1 MRTEQL
7 TAAPSLTPLM
17 VKAILTAPTR
27 RGGELPDTELVLD
40 GVRADHDK
48 LADYARV
55 CGFRVAPTLPGTYPH
70 ILGFPLA
77 MRLMTDAAFPFPL
90 PGMVHYGNR
99 ITQHKP
105 VPTEAELSLRVRAG
119 NLDTTERGVRFGMF
133 TEAYAGGELLWDEE
147 SLYMHLSKG
156 GRRKESADDAK
167 PAEKAE
173 PEEPVTPTALW
184 KVADDTG
191 RRYAAVSGDHNPIH
205 LHPVAARLAGFRKPI
220 AHGMWTLARCLSAL
234 EGRLPEAYTI
244 EVKFRKPIT
253 LPSTVGFAATRDGAA
268 WRIGVHDRD
277 GVKTYLSGAV
287 TPA

>member
-1 MRTEQL
+1 MPTEQL
-7 TAAPSLTPLM
+7 SAAPSLPPLM

-27 RGGELPDTELVLD
+27 RGGELPDTELALD
-40 GVRADHDK
+40 GVRADHGK

-55 CGFRVAPTLPGTYPH
+55 CGFRVAPTMPGTYPH

-77 MRLMTDAAFPFPL
+77 MRLMTDTGFPFPL

-119 NLDTTERGVRFGMF
+119 NLTATERGVRFGMF

-147 SLYMHLSKG
+147 SQYLHLSKG
-156 GRRKESADDAK
+156 GGPRSDGKRGEEK
-167 PAEKAE
+167 PEA
-173 PEEPVTPTALW
+173 PTTPTAVW
-184 KVADDTG
+184 RVGGDIG

-205 LHPVAARLAGFRKPI
+205 LHPVAAKLAGFRKPI

-244 EVKFRKPIT
+244 EVEFRKPIT
-253 LPSTVGFAATRDGAA
+253 LPSTVGFAATREGAG
-268 WRIGVHDRD
+268 WRVGVHDRD
-277 GVKTYLSGAV
+277 GVKTYVSGAV
-287 TPA
+287 TP